1 MPGCTFQESWTTDD
15 AFKVWVARG
24 STANQARCKLRDVNI
39 DLTSMGRTAL
49 KSHEECF
56 YFQANTPDSEI
67 AKSMTFGETKS
78 MYMACFGL
86 APYFSKLLEK
96 KAKEQ
101 PFVLLF
107 DESLNRELQK
117 KQLDIH
123 FCVWDDNKVSTR
135 YYTSDFLGHACTVD
149 IIDSFDKNVAKT
161 LTYKNLQ
168 VSMDGPNVNWSVFK
182 KLSEKLAAEYDTSV
196 VDIGSCGL
204 HTMHNSVRAAF
215 KETGWDLCQILS
227 ALHTL
232 FDDVPARRADY
243 EACTGQS
250 YGINFCIHRCEGAID
265 VFPHVKKY
273 VDKAERKE
281 VKAPGTKSYEIV
293 KKWSKDPLAR
303 AKMMF
308 IIFAA
313 KIYIRCCEQQCNALS
328 KHKWLKKLCV
338 EKLMKIDISSQ
349 ANLKA
354 VDQIDIGFSTGRELK
369 EVQKKYKLSERA
381 ILQFKVEC
389 KSVFTTLTTKMKLK
403 SPLNY
408 KVVKRVKSLDPEEI
422 NTSATDSLLKDFKL
436 LLEELVAQKKILAE
450 YCDDTLEQFRDV
462 VQELRSNTDMTFQ
475 KDADK
480 ASEEAERKKNW
491 FYVTKANALRKKAKD
506 LEEQLPTLEKELEE
520 QKTLLANL

>member
-1 MPGCTFQESWTTDD
+1 MVSIFRRM
-15 AFKVWVARG
+15 F
-24 STANQARCKLRDVNI
+24 
-39 DLTSMGRTAL
+39 
-49 KSHEECF
+49 
-56 YFQANTPDSEI
+56 PDSEI

-107 DESLNRELQK
+107 NESLNRELQK

-123 FCVWDDNKVSTR
+123 LLVWDDNKVSTR

-149 IIDSFDKNVAKT
+149 IIDSFNKNVAKT
-161 LTYKNLQ
+161 LTYKNLLQ

-182 KLSEKLAAEYDTSV
+182 KLSEKLADEYDTSI

-204 HTMHNSVRAAF
+204 HTMHNSVRAAV
-215 KETGWDLCQILS
+215 KETGWGLCQILS
-227 ALHTL
+227 ALHAL

-243 EACTGQS
+243 EACTVQS
-250 YGINFCIHRCEGAID
+250 LYGINFCAHRWLENIPACERATD

-281 VKAPGTKSYEIV
+281 VKAPETKSYDIV
-293 KKWSKDPLAR
+293 KKWSKDPLAT

-313 KIYIRCCEQQCNALS
+313 KHVNTFLTAYQTDFPMLPFLFEYLHKLLRTTMQCFVKTQMVEKAVS
-328 KHKWLKKLCV
+328 V

-354 VDQIDIGFSTGRELK
+354 V
-369 EVQKKYKLSERA
+369 
-381 ILQFKVEC
+381 
-389 KSVFTTLTTKMKLK
+389 
-403 SPLNY
+403 
-408 KVVKRVKSLDPEEI
+408 KRHRL
-422 NTSATDSLLKDFKL
+422 
-436 LLEELVAQKKILAE
+436 
-450 YCDDTLEQFRDV
+450 
-462 VQELRSNTDMTFQ
+462 
-475 KDADK
+475 
-480 ASEEAERKKNW
+480 
-491 FYVTKANALRKKAKD
+491 FY
-506 LEEQLPTLEKELEE
+506 
-520 QKTLLANL
+520 